1 MPPDHGRRLGIL
13 GGGVFFSI
21 IGLAQPFFTLFAQE
35 LGASTLT
42 IGLLVTLRAVAP
54 LLIALPSGQLIDTI
68 GPSRMLTYGMIA
80 LIASLTVTAIAADV
94 TMLVLSQILLGAS
107 IVICA
112 SSLQVLVSA
121 GDPASRNEAI
131 NRYSMW
137 MSAGSVIGPVL
148 GGLVVS
154 AFGDSLAGH
163 RAAFAVSAIAGAAF
177 LVLLLIVGRSVA
189 VPARGDG
196 APRARDVFS
205 VAGIVD
211 SYRWGFGL
219 TSHRSVQFGL
229 SATFI
234 IMYMQSF
241 YSSFLPL
248 LLDHLG
254 YTTMAIAIVLAAHG
268 LASVASRFVLGWVM
282 KRVSLTTILTTAG
295 FVAST
300 CMLLTPFAGPYAA
313 AVLIVVSIMGAAVG
327 LNLPVSLMIMVDAV
341 GENERGKLM
350 SLRLLVNRFAQ
361 ILSPAMFGAVG
372 GAFGLSAAFSGG
384 GVFLLATMFG
394 FSAVLGRSAGE
405 TKS

>member
-163 RAAFAVSAIAGAAF
+163 RAAFAVSAVAGAAF